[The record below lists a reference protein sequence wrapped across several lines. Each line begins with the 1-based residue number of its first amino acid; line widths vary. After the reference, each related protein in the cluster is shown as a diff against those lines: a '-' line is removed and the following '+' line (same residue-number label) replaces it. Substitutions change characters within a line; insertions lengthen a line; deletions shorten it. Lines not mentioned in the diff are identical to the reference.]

1 MIFFKK
7 LYYTRYKKSSYSIS
21 NVDLIIDRIFSK
33 IKKGIYVDIGC
44 NHPIKYNNTYLLYK
58 KGWNGINVDSD
69 EKSISE
75 FKRFRRDDHNVNSLI
90 SGSRKKLNYY
100 FYHDRSALNTVDSKL
115 ARQRKTKPKKII
127 KMKTSTLNEIL
138 EQSPYKNKK
147 INLLSIDIE
156 NHEYEVLKNFNFKK
170 YKIDMIVT
178 ECLNLRLRKL
188 ETQNQTLEFVL
199 KSKIYKLLKKNN
211 YKLINWVNSDLIFLN
226 KKSKI

>member
-75 FKRFRRDDHNVNSLI
+75 FKRFRRDDHNINSLI
-90 SGSRKKLNYY
+90 SGSRKKINYY

-178 ECLNLRLRKL
+178 ECLNLKLRKL

-199 KSKIYKLLKKNN
+199 KSNIYKLLKKNN

>member
-90 SGSRKKLNYY
+90 SGSRKKINYY

-199 KSKIYKLLKKNN
+199 KSSVYKLLKKNN
-211 YKLINWVNSDLIFLN
+211 YKLINWFNSDLIFFN
-226 KKSKI
+226 KNSKI

>member
-21 NVDLIIDRIFSK
+21 NVDLIIERIFSK

-90 SGSRKKLNYY
+90 SGSRKKINYY

-178 ECLNLRLRKL
+178 ECLNLKLRKL
-188 ETQNQTLEFVL
+188 ETQNQTLEFIL
-199 KSKIYKLLKKNN
+199 KSNIYKLLKKNN
-211 YKLINWVNSDLIFLN
+211 YKLINWVNSDLIFFN
-226 KKSKI
+226 KNSKI

>member
-90 SGSRKKLNYY
+90 SGSRKKINYY

-115 ARQRKTKPKKII
+115 VRQRKIKPKKII

-178 ECLNLRLRKL
+178 ECLNLKTRKL

-199 KSKIYKLLKKNN
+199 KSNIYKLIKKNN
-211 YKLINWVNSDLIFLN
+211 YKLINWVNSDLIFFN
-226 KKSKI
+226 KNSKI

>member
-75 FKRFRRDDHNVNSLI
+75 FKRFRRDDHNINSLI
-90 SGSRKKLNYY
+90 SGSRKKINYY

-115 ARQRKTKPKKII
+115 VRQRKTKPKKII

-199 KSKIYKLLKKNN
+199 KSKIYRLLKKNN

>member
-115 ARQRKTKPKKII
+115 VRQRKTKPKKII
-127 KMKTSTLNEIL
+127 KMKTTTLNEIL

-178 ECLNLRLRKL
+178 ECLNLKLRKL

-199 KSKIYKLLKKNN
+199 KSNIYKLLKKNN
-211 YKLINWVNSDLIFLN
+211 YKLINWVNSDLIFFN
-226 KKSKI
+226 KNSKI

>member
-1 MIFFKK
+1 MTLKELQKMIKEEFDS
-7 LYYTRYKKSSYSIS
+7 LTQEADD
-21 NVDLIIDRIFSK
+21 NLDV
-33 IKKGIYVDIGC
+33 
-44 NHPIKYNNTYLLYK
+44 
-58 KGWNGINVDSD
+58 NVDSD

-90 SGSRKKLNYY
+90 SGSRKKINYY

-115 ARQRKTKPKKII
+115 VRQRKTKPKKIM
-127 KMKTSTLNEIL
+127 KKKTSTLNEIL

>member
-75 FKRFRRDDHNVNSLI
+75 FKRFRRDDHNINSLI
-90 SGSRKKLNYY
+90 SGSRKKINYY

-178 ECLNLRLRKL
+178 ECLNLKLRKL

-199 KSKIYKLLKKNN
+199 KSNIYKLLKKNN
-211 YKLINWVNSDLIFLN
+211 YKLINWVNSDLIFFN
-226 KKSKI
+226 KNSKI

>member
-75 FKRFRRDDHNVNSLI
+75 FKRFRRDDYNVNSLV
-90 SGSRKKLNYY
+90 SGSRKKIDYY

-115 ARQRKTKPKKII
+115 VRQRKTKPKKII

-170 YKIDMIVT
+170 YKIDMIVN
-178 ECLNLRLRKL
+178 ECLNLKLRKL
-188 ETQNQTLEFVL
+188 EKQNKTLKFIL

>member
-90 SGSRKKLNYY
+90 SGSRKKINYY

-115 ARQRKTKPKKII
+115 VRQRKTKPKKII

-199 KSKIYKLLKKNN
+199 KSKIYNLLKKNN

>member
-90 SGSRKKLNYY
+90 SGSRKKLSYY

-115 ARQRKTKPKKII
+115 VRQRKTKPKKII

-178 ECLNLRLRKL
+178 ECLNLKLRKL

-199 KSKIYKLLKKNN
+199 KSNIYKLLKKNN
-211 YKLINWVNSDLIFLN
+211 YKLINWVNSDLIFFN
-226 KKSKI
+226 KNSKI

>member
-115 ARQRKTKPKKII
+115 VRQRKTKPKKII

>member
-75 FKRFRRDDHNVNSLI
+75 FKRFRRDDHNINSLI
-90 SGSRKKLNYY
+90 SGSRKKINYY

-115 ARQRKTKPKKII
+115 VRQRKTKPKKII

>member
-115 ARQRKTKPKKII
+115 VRQRKTKPKKII

-199 KSKIYKLLKKNN
+199 KSNIYKLLKKNN
-211 YKLINWVNSDLIFLN
+211 YKLINWVNSDLIFFN
-226 KKSKI
+226 KNSKI

>member
-7 LYYTRYKKSSYSIS
+7 LYYSRYKKSSYSIS

-75 FKRFRRDDHNVNSLI
+75 FKRFREDDHNINSLI
-90 SGSRKKLNYY
+90 SGSRKKLKYY

-115 ARQRKTKPKKII
+115 VRQRKIKPKKII
-127 KMKTSTLNEIL
+127 EMKTSTLNEIL

-178 ECLNLRLRKL
+178 ECLNLKLRKL
-188 ETQNQTLEFVL
+188 ETQNQTLEFIL
-199 KSKIYKLLKKNN
+199 KSNIYKLLKENN
-211 YKLINWVNSDLIFLN
+211 FKLINWVNSDLIFFN
-226 KKSKI
+226 KNSKI

>member
-90 SGSRKKLNYY
+90 SGSRKKINYY

-178 ECLNLRLRKL
+178 ECLNLKLRKL

-199 KSKIYKLLKKNN
+199 KSNIYKLLKKNN
-211 YKLINWVNSDLIFLN
+211 YKLINWVNSDLIFFN
-226 KKSKI
+226 KNSKI

>member
-75 FKRFRRDDHNVNSLI
+75 FKRFRKDDHNVNSLI
-90 SGSRKKLNYY
+90 SGSRKNINYY

-115 ARQRKTKPKKII
+115 VRQRKTKPKKII

-156 NHEYEVLKNFNFKK
+156 NHEYEVLKNFDFKK